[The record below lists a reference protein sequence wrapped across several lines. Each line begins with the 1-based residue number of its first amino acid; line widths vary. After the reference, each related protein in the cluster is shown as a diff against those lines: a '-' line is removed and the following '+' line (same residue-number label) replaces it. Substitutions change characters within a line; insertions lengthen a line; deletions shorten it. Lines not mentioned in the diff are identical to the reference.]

1 MSIKTKTKKKIN
13 IDGKDV
19 KIDVDVYKV
28 MQNLSEALKSH
39 EVALLTWVH
48 KIYNTKKRQMMTN
61 KDYTIIV

>member
-48 KIYNTKKRQMMTN
+48 KIYKQVFYIK
-61 KDYTIIV
+61 